1 MKIMK
6 KIILSI
12 ICLSLIS
19 NWVFGQK
26 TRLTEHEKKDLRY
39 LYEEE
44 RLANDVYNQLAKKWN
59 SRVFAQIATSENR
72 HYTYLLDFLEKYQE
86 SIPKNEV
93 GFYNSMELN
102 SIYDNFITNGFKSYK
117 DALLVAAQ
125 FEEYD
130 IVDLQ
135 EAMEMTDKQELKKV
149 YVYLEEGSKR
159 HLRALYRNIKRK
171 RMNYEPILLG
181 KKEFL
186 EIINQEKNRKIK

>member
-1 MKIMK
+1 MK